1 MIKVNQRKGL
11 VMREIRMDEMAQSIE
26 LLNYVFQM
34 SLSIKKDRKY
44 VSEKSRQFH
53 VGHALGWFDGDQLV
67 SQILSL
73 PFQVNVFGECYE
85 MGGITAIGTYPEY
98 SKKGL
103 MDQLIKKTL
112 IIMRQEGRY
121 ISYLFPFSIPY
132 YRKKGWEIICDI
144 VEFQVKDT
152 QFPHYAEVSGKMRR
166 VETLSEEV
174 ISVYERYASRTH
186 GVMIRN
192 SIAWNEKFHED
203 YWEEKFVDTD
213 VQLQAAVYYDENDI
227 PQGYLFYRIMEENF
241 YIDEIVYLQ
250 EEARKGLWNFVSAH
264 KSMVYNAYGK
274 TAGNEPVA
282 FLLEDSEIIQKVS
295 PYFMARIVDVE
306 KFLERF
312 PFDEPN
318 FHIQLKITDR
328 LAEWN
333 NGIYEITSND
343 WKVKVKKIDEGN
355 EKSDILVM
363 MSIQTL
369 TTMILGY
376 KRPKYLEKIERL
388 KGKSEI
394 ITVLEDI
401 IPVGIPTFIDY
412 F

>member
-1 MIKVNQRKGL
+1 MNPRKGL
-11 VMREIRMDEMAQSIE
+11 VMREIRLDEMAKSID

-34 SLSIKKDRKY
+34 SMSIKKDRRF
-44 VSEKSRQFH
+44 VSEKSRQFD
-53 VGHALGWFDGDQLV
+53 VGHALGWFDGDHLV

-73 PFQVNVFGECYE
+73 PFQVNIFGVPYE

-98 SKKGL
+98 SKHGL
-103 MDQLIKKTL
+103 MDKLIRETL
-112 IIMRQEGRY
+112 TVMRKEKRY

-132 YRKKGWEIICDI
+132 YRKKGWEIMSDI
-144 VEFQVKDT
+144 VEFTVKDT
-152 QFPHYAEVSGKMRR
+152 QFPTYMSLPGQIRR
-166 VETLSEEV
+166 VDTRAQDVVS
-174 ISVYERYASRTH
+174 IYEQYASRTH
-186 GVMIRN
+186 GAMIRN
-192 SIAWNEKFHED
+192 TIAWNEKFHED

-213 VQLQAAVYYDENDI
+213 VQLQAAVYYNEDDE
-227 PQGYLFYRIMEENF
+227 PQGYIYYRIMEENF

-282 FLLEDSEIIQKVS
+282 FLLEDSKIIQKVS

-306 KFLERF
+306 KFLETY

-318 FHIQLKITDR
+318 FHIRFQVVDR
-328 LAEWN
+328 LVDWN
-333 NGIYEITSND
+333 NGIYDISSQD
-343 WKVKVKKIDEGN
+343 WKVKITEIDDQNDRE
-355 EKSDILVM
+355 DITVQ

-369 TTMILGY
+369 TTMLLGY

-388 KGKSEI
+388 KGTGDTI
-394 ITVLEDI
+394 AVLEDI
-401 IPVGIPTFIDY
+401 LPVGIPTFIDY

>member
-1 MIKVNQRKGL
+1 MNPRKGL
-11 VMREIRMDEMAQSIE
+11 VMREIRMDEMGKSID

-34 SLSIKKDRKY
+34 SMSIKKDRRF
-44 VSEKSRQFH
+44 VSEKSRQFN
-53 VGHALGWFDGDQLV
+53 VGHAVGWFDGDHLV

-73 PFQVNVFGECYE
+73 PFQVNIYGVDYE

-98 SKKGL
+98 SKQGL
-103 MDQLIKKTL
+103 MDKLIKETL
-112 IIMRQEGRY
+112 TVMRSEQRH

-132 YRKKGWEIICDI
+132 YRKKGWEIMSDI

-152 QFPHYAEVSGKMRR
+152 QFPHYKELPGQIRR
-166 VETLSEEV
+166 VDTRAVDVVS
-174 ISVYERYASRTH
+174 IYEQYASRTH
-186 GVMIRN
+186 GAMIRN
-192 SIAWNEKFHED
+192 TIAWNEKFHED
-203 YWEEKFVDTD
+203 FWEEKFVDTD
-213 VQLQAAVYYDENDI
+213 VQLQAAVYYNEDNE
-227 PQGYLFYRIMEENF
+227 PQGYMYYRIMEENF

-306 KFLERF
+306 KFLETY
-312 PFDEPN
+312 PFDEPK
-318 FHIQLKITDR
+318 FHIRFTVTDR
-328 LAEWN
+328 LVEWN
-333 NGIYEITSND
+333 NGTYDIKSED
-343 WKVKVKKIDEGN
+343 WKVKITKLEQNDREDMTVQ
-355 EKSDILVM
+355 

-369 TTMILGY
+369 TTMLLGY
-376 KRPKYLEKIERL
+376 KRPKYLEKIERV
-388 KGKSEI
+388 KGTGDTI
-394 ITVLEDI
+394 AVLEDI
-401 IPVGIPTFIDY
+401 LPVGIPTFIDY

>member
-1 MIKVNQRKGL
+1 MSQKKGL
-11 VMREIRMDEMAQSIE
+11 IMREIRMDEMGQSID

-34 SLSIKKDRKY
+34 SMSIKKDRRF
-44 VSEKSRQFH
+44 VSEKSRQFN
-53 VGHALGWFDGDQLV
+53 VGHALGWFDGDHLV

-73 PFQVNVFGECYE
+73 PFQVNVFGQVYE

-98 SKKGL
+98 SKQGL
-103 MDQLIKKTL
+103 MDQLIKETL
-112 IIMRQEGRY
+112 TTMHKEGRY

-132 YRKKGWEIICDI
+132 YRKKGWEIMCDI

-152 QFPHYAEVSGKMRR
+152 QFPHYKDLPGKIRR
-166 VETLSEEV
+166 VDTRSKDL
-174 ISVYERYASRTH
+174 ISVYEQYASRTH
-186 GVMIRN
+186 GAMIRN
-192 SIAWNEKFHED
+192 IIAWNEKFHED

-213 VQLQAAVYYDENDI
+213 VQLQAAVYYDEDDT
-227 PQGYLFYRIMEENF
+227 PQGYMFYRIMEENF

-250 EEARKGLWNFVSAH
+250 EVARKGLWNFVSAH

-306 KFLERF
+306 PFLARF

-318 FHIQLKITDR
+318 FHIRFKVTDR
-328 LAEWN
+328 LVEWN
-333 NGIYEITSND
+333 NGLFDITSTD
-343 WKVKVKKIDEGN
+343 WKVTVKKITEEN
-355 EKSDILVM
+355 LKPDITVE

-388 KGKSEI
+388 RGKSETI
-394 ITVLEDI
+394 AILEDL
-401 IPVGIPTFIDY
+401 IPLGIPTFIDY

>member
-1 MIKVNQRKGL
+1 MLVQHKGL
-11 VMREIRMDEMAQSIE
+11 VMREIRLDEMGQSID

-34 SLSIKKDRKY
+34 SMSIKKDRRF

-73 PFQVNVFGECYE
+73 PFQVNIYGVAYE

-98 SKKGL
+98 SKQGL
-103 MDQLIKKTL
+103 MDQLIKETL
-112 IIMRQEGRY
+112 AIMRNDNRY

-132 YRKKGWEIICDI
+132 YRKKGWEIMCDI

-152 QFPHYAEVSGKMRR
+152 QFPNYKEVAGQIRR
-166 VETLSEEV
+166 VDTLDEDV
-174 ISVYERYASRTH
+174 LNVYEKYASHAH
-186 GVMIRN
+186 GAMIRN
-192 SIAWNEKFHED
+192 TIAWNEKFHED
-203 YWEEKFVDTD
+203 YWEEKFIDSN
-213 VQLQAAVYYDENDI
+213 VQLQAAVYYDEENE
-227 PQGYLFYRIMEENF
+227 PQGYMFYRIMEENF

-295 PYFMARIVDVE
+295 PYFMARIVDVL
-306 KFLERF
+306 KFLERY

-318 FHIQLKITDR
+318 FHIRFHISDPLV
-328 LAEWN
+328 EWN
-333 NGIYEITSND
+333 DGIYDIISEN
-343 WKVKVKKIDEGN
+343 WKVKVLTVDEN
-355 EKSDILVM
+355 ERDDITVE

-369 TTMILGY
+369 TTMLLGY
-376 KRPKYLEKIERL
+376 KRPKYLQKIERL
-388 KGKSEI
+388 KGTDETI
-394 ITVLEDI
+394 AVLEDI
-401 IPVGIPTFIDY
+401 LPVGIPTFIDY